1 MRIIKYECMLVKYEI
16 AILLSVFK
24 FLFVN
29 NLQPLELGQWTAHI
43 QPPANGKL
51 SIEEQFVCFVCL
63 SRFAVRLPFP
73 MRLDEL
79 DYHLPREQ
87 IAQRPLDRREASRLL
102 FLDRSSGLFEDQFF
116 AEFPSLL
123 RGDELLV
130 FNNARVIP
138 ARLFGRRAGVH
149 SQPPSRATRSEHL
162 TGKVEIFL
170 TRELDPETWEALVR
184 PGRKMQVGERVLFG
198 EGELEAE
205 VLSRGQLGMR
215 TLRFIS
221 HDQSSISQHFERLGH
236 VPLPPYIDR
245 ADETSDRERY
255 QTVFAKRPG
264 AIAAPT
270 AGLHFSTEI
279 LEKIRARGVE
289 ICELTLHVGLGT
301 FQPIHGETLE
311 SHVMHAESYEI
322 LAETADRIQAARDA
336 GRPILAIGTTA
347 VRALEDAALRA
358 AESGSANLVLSGK
371 AEARLFIVPGFR
383 FRVVKGLLTNF
394 HLPRSTLLALVCAFA
409 GREHVLA
416 AYNHAVEAGYRF
428 YSYGDC
434 QLIR

>member
-1 MRIIKYECMLVKYEI
+1 
-16 AILLSVFK
+16 
-24 FLFVN
+24 
-29 NLQPLELGQWTAHI
+29 
-43 QPPANGKL
+43 
-51 SIEEQFVCFVCL
+51 
-63 SRFAVRLPFP
+63 

-79 DYHLPREQ
+79 DYRLPREQ

-102 FLDRSSGLFEDQFF
+102 FVNRSSGAFEDRFF
-116 AEFPSLL
+116 TEIPNLL

-149 SQPPSRATRSEHL
+149 SQPPSRATKAEHL

-170 TRELDPETWEALVR
+170 TRELDSETWEALVR
-184 PGRKMQVGERVLFG
+184 PGRKMPVGERVLFG

-205 VLSRGQLGMR
+205 VLSRGQLGLR

-221 HDQSSISQHFERLGH
+221 HDQGSISQHFERLGH

-245 ADETSDRERY
+245 ADETFDRERY

-264 AIAAPT
+264 AVAAPT

-279 LEKIRARGVE
+279 LERIRAQGVE
-289 ICELTLHVGLGT
+289 TCELTLNVGLGT
-301 FQPIHGETLE
+301 FQPIHSETLE
-311 SHVMHAESYEI
+311 GHVMHSEGYEI
-322 LAETADRIQAARDA
+322 PKETADRIQAARDA
-336 GRPILAIGTTA
+336 GRFILAIGTTV
-347 VRALEDAALRA
+347 VRALENSALRA
-358 AESGSANLVLSGK
+358 VESRSLNLVLAGK
-371 AEARLFIVPGFR
+371 ADAQLFIVPGFR
-383 FRVVKGLLTNF
+383 FRVVEGLLTNF

-409 GREHVLA
+409 DRERILA
-416 AYNHAVEAGYRF
+416 AYEHAVKAGYRF

-434 QLIR
+434 MLIR